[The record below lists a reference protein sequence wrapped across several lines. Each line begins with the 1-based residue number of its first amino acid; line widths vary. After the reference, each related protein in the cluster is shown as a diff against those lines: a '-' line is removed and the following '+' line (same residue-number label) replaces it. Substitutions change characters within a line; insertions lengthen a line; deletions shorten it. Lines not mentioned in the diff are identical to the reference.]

1 MLETLKRYALRIL
14 NFCLIAAVALLIVD
28 VLLGVASRYLWGA
41 QIKWTEE
48 LATVTLI
55 WVSFLGI
62 AAAFEARAHLGIDLV
77 TDRFTPGMQRKTALF
92 IHIVTLLFVFIVFE
106 IGGVKLVVQ
115 AIHHWNVLPA
125 LQVSDVIQYLPLP
138 VSGLFILLFEVC
150 SLRNDLVPQ
159 PETNAKEVRHD

>member
-1 MLETLKRYALRIL
+1 MLETLKRYALRIQ
-14 NFCLIAAVALLIVD
+14 NFFLIAAVSLLVVD
-28 VLLGVASRYLWGA
+28 VLLGVGSRYLWGA

>member
-1 MLETLKRYALRIL
+1 MLERTAAILLKIL
-14 NFCLIAAVALLIVD
+14 NISLASAVALLTLD
-28 VLLGVASRYLWGA
+28 VLLGVGSRYLWGA

-77 TDRFTPGMQRKTALF
+77 TSRFTPGMQRKTALF

-106 IGGVKLVVQ
+106 IGGIKLVVQ

-150 SLRNDLVPQ
+150 QLRSDLAPQ
-159 PETNAKEVRHD
+159 PENNAGEVRHD